1 MAQRLLFTADIA
13 ADLEKVLSDYSYD
26 RLFVLTDENTHR
38 HCLPV
43 LADNK
48 LLTTAEYINIRPDDT
63 YKTLETLSSVWQ
75 ELSSRRATRHSILIN
90 LGGGMVTDL
99 GGFAA
104 ATFKRGIRFINIP
117 TTLLG
122 AVDAAVGGKTG
133 INFNDL
139 KNEIGVFAPA
149 EIVLIS
155 AVFFKTLSREHLL
168 SGFAEMLKHGLISD
182 ADIYNRLFTLDLSHP
197 DNTDMLSCLKESIQ
211 VKQQIVEK
219 DPYEANIRKSLNFG
233 HTIGHAFETFS
244 HHRNQPVQHGYAVAW
259 GIVGELL
266 LSHRYLGF
274 PLNIIRLYAAFVRQN
289 YGVFPIT
296 CKDYDYLYER
306 MTHDKKN
313 EADKINFTLLS
324 DIGKVAINQIVS
336 HEEINIALDL
346 YRDLFG
352 I

>member
-1 MAQRLLFTADIA
+1 
-13 ADLEKVLSDYSYD
+13 
-26 RLFVLTDENTHR
+26 
-38 HCLPV
+38 
-43 LADNK
+43 
-48 LLTTAEYINIRPDDT
+48 
-63 YKTLETLSSVWQ
+63 
-75 ELSSRRATRHSILIN
+75 
-90 LGGGMVTDL
+90 MVTDL

-122 AVDAAVGGKTG
+122 AVDASVGGKTG

-155 AVFFKTLSREHLL
+155 AVFFKTLSQEHLL

-182 ADIYNRLFTLDLSHP
+182 SDIYNRLFTLDLSHP
-197 DNTDMLSCLKESIQ
+197 DSTDMLSCLKESIQ
-211 VKQQIVEK
+211 VKQQVVEK

-274 PLNIIRLYAAFVRQN
+274 PLDIIRRYAAFVRQN

-313 EADKINFTLLS
+313 EADRINFTLLS